1 MTDEK
6 RCEPPP
12 ELRDRDG
19 WHWVQYKQ
27 SPMCRA
33 EWSATEREWFFP
45 EDQTHS
51 PVESLSTSWRYL
63 ASVTPPATVAV
74 LEAEVADLRKKQG
87 AWEDDA
93 RVWQAEAARLRS
105 AVAVLVEAL
114 EHLDFDGAGDA
125 WANLKGA
132 MIDMEHSPTAPPDA
146 VCWRTLNRVLAQLQ
160 AARAAIRALGDAT

>member
-1 MTDEK
+1 MTDKK

-51 PVESLSTSWRYL
+51 PVESLSTSWRYF
-63 ASVTPPATVAV
+63 APVTPPATVAA
-74 LEAEVADLRKKQG
+74 LAEALKHADLQLEYIDQRSPSGTTPAVRAQIG
-87 AWEDDA
+87 AA
-93 RVWQAEAARLRS
+93 LALYREAGR
-105 AVAVLVEAL
+105 
-114 EHLDFDGAGDA
+114 
-125 WANLKGA
+125 
-132 MIDMEHSPTAPPDA
+132 
-146 VCWRTLNRVLAQLQ
+146 
-160 AARAAIRALGDAT
+160 